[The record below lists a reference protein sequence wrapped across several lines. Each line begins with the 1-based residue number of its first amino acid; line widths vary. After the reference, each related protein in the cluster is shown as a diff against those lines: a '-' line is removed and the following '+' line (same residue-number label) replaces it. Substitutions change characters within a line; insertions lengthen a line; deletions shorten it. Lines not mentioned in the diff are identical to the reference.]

1 MRIEDQVGSPVTS
14 IRRGGPVF
22 HFMPLYLWFL
32 IDVFGYFWYSAVLL
46 PYGVPMSTPE
56 MACQSP
62 GIMIDY
68 LSLQLMLL

>member
-22 HFMPLYLWFL
+22 NFMPYYFRFL

-46 PYGVPMSTPE
+46 HYRVPMSTLE
-56 MACQSP
+56 MACESLVLLV
-62 GIMIDY
+62 DY